1 MSRLDTTI
9 QPYNYYVMSFE
20 RNETKWLYAKTDT
33 EQLFGKTEQ
42 PLAIPKKEAQRI
54 ACNLSLKYGTH
65 YMCVESIL
73 PIGE

>member
-1 MSRLDTTI
+1 MSRLDTTT
-9 QPYNYYVMSFE
+9 QPYTYYVMSFE
-20 RNETKWLYAKTDT
+20 RGEVKWCYGNINGNY
-33 EQLFGKTEQ
+33 QFGVDEK
-42 PLAIPKKEAQRI
+42 PIAFKKEIAQRI